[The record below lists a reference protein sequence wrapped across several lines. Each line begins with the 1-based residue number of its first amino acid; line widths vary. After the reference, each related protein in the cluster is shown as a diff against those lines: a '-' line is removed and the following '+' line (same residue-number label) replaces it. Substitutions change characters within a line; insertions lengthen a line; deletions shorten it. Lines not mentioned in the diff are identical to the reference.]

1 MWWDP
6 NGTGWWVAYGI
17 ATLCWLTTFTLIA
30 WAVIRVGG
38 DRGRTRQGEKSPVE
52 IAQQRLAQGE
62 ITQKQFDDL
71 KKSLG

>member
-1 MWWDP
+1 M
-6 NGTGWWVAYGI
+6 GGI
-17 ATLCWLTTFTLIA
+17 WNRDIVLAHYRHTTVTLIA